1 MLTLKHL
8 EYLELKNLANRN
20 RISVNFSK
28 QYTNEYHL
36 IMQEKNASELICQ
49 LLRKHYT
56 GDVTN
61 ADIFNKID
69 ELLHKINGVKIE
81 IEDEDLDNAI
91 DSW

>member
-1 MLTLKHL
+1 M
-8 EYLELKNLANRN
+8 ASRN
-20 RISVNFSK
+20 RITVNFSK
-28 QYTNEYHL
+28 QYTNEYNL
-36 IMQEKNASELICQ
+36 IMQEKNASELICK

-61 ADIFNKID
+61 KDILNRID
-69 ELLHKINGVKIE
+69 ELFDKLNGVKVE